1 MPEVGKVFSLFICLT
16 LLGLSCSTWNFLS
29 SLQQVE
35 SFFFSC
41 GMGDLLV
48 ETYGMGSSSLTRD
61 GTQAPCMGR
70 GWRGWPLDHQGSPYK
85 VLFLWIQFYR
95 NTAMP
100 IHLYIIYGH
109 FLTRKKLRSC
119 MLSLKPQILTTW
131 PFTESLLCVG
141 MDTCKQEQEPPT
153 PTLGGTT
160 LSPKPLWAPLWVGP
174 LVKANYFFEHL
185 RVVNLPSF
193 RVYLISGNCPRL
205 FKPIQV
211 KRWVITPKNETRELA
226 KGRTRALN
234 TGWNEMVVRNVVS
247 L

>member
-1 MPEVGKVFSLFICLT
+1 MPIYVFC
-16 LLGLSCSTWNFLS
+16 SCFCVPTVELS
-29 SLQQVE
+29 SWDSWASKDE
-35 SFFFSC
+35 
-41 GMGDLLV
+41 D
-48 ETYGMGSSSLTRD
+48 
-61 GTQAPCMGR
+61 
-70 GWRGWPLDHQGSPYK
+70 
-85 VLFLWIQFYR
+85 
-95 NTAMP
+95 
-100 IHLYIIYGH
+100 II
-109 FLTRKKLRSC
+109 
-119 MLSLKPQILTTW
+119 W